1 MTMSSG
7 GYHISSLEIKNF
19 RQYREAQ
26 IVFSHDPEK
35 MFTVIRGANGA
46 GKTNIMN
53 AITWCLYGTE
63 KHLGSDERDMPIVNT
78 NALNEKPDGLVVMSV
93 KIKLADREGD
103 KYAITRQ
110 TSLYND
116 GQTDLTEYD
125 NDTKMVIP
133 SRSTPAITKT
143 FQYYDEDDGGW
154 KTTDFFDT
162 SVQKLLPED
171 LALYF
176 LFDGEEL
183 EDFFEYND
191 KTKKGIEDV
200 SQIKTAEQAIV
211 TLHKLITQKRRN
223 SKNLDPNVDKCIQK
237 LDNAEESVY
246 KLKEH
251 IKNTN
256 SEIRQNSEHINKID
270 RFIIGTGGDVGQ
282 YQKEL
287 KTIETQINN
296 LMTKRKAA
304 ESKKANYVIEHMF
317 GTQLLGNIGRTINS
331 IKTKTTDGT
340 LPPKIRDTFL
350 KELLESGRCIC
361 GNDISNGLPSREK
374 VQRLFTSAKYSAI
387 SDICDEL
394 KHELSPMLVT
404 DDILKT
410 LDDTDKEILGYQ
422 DEIKYNKDQREE
434 IKRKINN
441 AADESV
447 TKLNND
453 KSDLIKLNAKLNQNL
468 GSYVNQKEEADKLC
482 NLLRQ
487 EYKNETRKDRKYKH
501 TREELDFCMAAQ
513 QALEGI
519 LNKLLDDVRATVQN
533 YTKDYFLQFL
543 WKKDTYND
551 VTIDDDYRITAHH
564 VDGYNV
570 RMGLSKGEKLILAL
584 SFMAALR
591 KITGFGFPLLID
603 TPLGRVSGEP
613 RYNIARLLPK
623 FLSGGQVTLLVTDSE
638 YQARIQD
645 DDNRQA
651 FPPIRETINDHVG
664 ADYDIVF
671 EGNESKVVKH

>member
-1 MTMSSG
+1 MTMSSD

-26 IVFSHDPEK
+26 ISFSHDPEK

-78 NALNEKPDGLVVMSV
+78 NALSEKPDGLVVMSV

-103 KYAITRQ
+103 KYTIMRQ
-110 TSLYND
+110 IALYND

-133 SRSTPAITKT
+133 SRSTPVVTKT

-200 SQIKTAEQAIV
+200 SQIKTAEQAIA
-211 TLHKLITQKRRN
+211 TLSKLITQKRRD
-223 SKNLDPNVDKCIQK
+223 SRNLDPNVDECIQQ
-237 LDNAEESVY
+237 LENAEESVD
-246 KLKEH
+246 KLKEK
-251 IKNTN
+251 IKNID
-256 SEIRQNSEHINKID
+256 SEIRQNSRRIDEID
-270 RFIIGTGGDVGQ
+270 RSIIGTGGDVGQ

-287 KTIETQINN
+287 KTVETQIRG
-296 LMTKRKAA
+296 LVTKRKDA
-304 ESKKANYVIEHMF
+304 ESKKTNHVVEHMF
-317 GTQLLGNIGRTINS
+317 DTQLLANIGRTVGS
-331 IKTKTTDGT
+331 IRAKTMDGT

-350 KELLESGRCIC
+350 KELLEIGRCIC
-361 GNDISNGLPSREK
+361 GNDISSGLPSRDN
-374 VQRLFTSAKYSAI
+374 VQRLFESAKYSAI
-387 SDICDEL
+387 SNICTEL
-394 KHELSPMLVT
+394 KHELSPILVT
-404 DDILKT
+404 DDTLKA
-410 LDDTDKEILGYQ
+410 LDDADKEILFYQ
-422 DEIKYNKDQREE
+422 EEIKQRKYQREE
-434 IKRKINN
+434 LKLKIHN

-447 TKLNND
+447 SNLNNE
-453 KSDLIKLNAKLNQNL
+453 KSGLVKHNAELNQNR
-468 GSYVNQKEEADKLC
+468 GSYAHQKEDADKLC
-482 NLLRQ
+482 SSLRL
-487 EYKNETRKDRKYKH
+487 EYKQETRKDIKYKH
-501 TREELDFCMAAQ
+501 TREELDFCTAAQ
-513 QALEGI
+513 QALGEI
-519 LNKLLDDVRATVQN
+519 INKLLDDVRDTVQN
-533 YTKDYFLQFL
+533 HTKDYFLQFL

-564 VDGYNV
+564 VGGYDV

-645 DDNRQA
+645 DDNKQT
-651 FPPIRETINDHVG
+651 FPPIRETINEHVG